1 MKRFIIL
8 LLISSCNTFPVEQFF
23 YALSSKL
30 QQDIGAV
37 LPVTF
42 GQNRHMHH
50 ISTKE
55 LEQFATIDNLLE
67 VLGKDSE
74 EPIPLPNIESK
85 ELFEQVIA
93 YINDKN
99 RDNFLNGLSNQDFL
113 KLFEALN
120 FLDCKPPTEQD
131 DEFEHQLI
139 GPFIRKILTDQRK
152 RTTKEE
158 IPDITGTKTSLID
171 YFFHPFHYDRFNQLT
186 QSRLAREVLGETLC
200 NPNPTNLLGKELT
213 PQAAIELENGT
224 PRQFLEWLRQKRK
237 THNQNATSENLAKLN
252 PWIPIGVMSS
262 GKYSNYGFTH
272 FPPDFALNPAYA
284 QMISPYNSVN
294 LERNSLPLFPP
305 PSPSFAGLSSLNL
318 SCNRITAIPE
328 NCGLPCLTELT
339 LHTNQFAGPLNASA
353 LNQFPLLKTLCLA
366 RNRISAIEGPLQL
379 PSLSKLQISENL
391 LDSLPEILGCVA
403 LQDIGINHNPFN
415 NIDWKTLEQ
424 WAGALPQL
432 QRVFVN
438 NLSCLDKLP
447 QQEREKIRKP
457 IRDAFRKKSKAI
469 IRF

>member
-8 LLISSCNTFPVEQFF
+8 LLISSCNTFPVEQFLDD
-23 YALSSKL
+23 LSLKL

-42 GQNRHMHH
+42 GQNPRVHH

-55 LEQFATIDNLLE
+55 LERFATIDNLLE
-67 VLGKDSE
+67 ALGKDSK
-74 EPIPLPNIESK
+74 EPIPLLNIESK
-85 ELFEQVIA
+85 KLFDQVIA
-93 YINDKN
+93 YINDQN
-99 RDNFLNGLSNQDFL
+99 RDKFLEKLSNQDFL

-120 FLDCKPPTEQD
+120 FLDCKPPREQD

-158 IPDITGTKTSLID
+158 MPDITGTKTSLID
-171 YFFHPFHYDRFNQLT
+171 YFFHPLHYDRFNQLT
-186 QSRLAREVLGETLC
+186 QSRLARKVLAEILC

-213 PQAAIELENGT
+213 QQAPIELKNGT
-224 PRQFLEWLRQKRK
+224 PRKFLEWLRQKRK
-237 THNQNATSENLAKLN
+237 TCNQNATSENLAKLN
-252 PWIPIGVMSS
+252 PLIPIRVMSS
-262 GKYSNYGFTH
+262 GRYFNYGFTH
-272 FPPDFALNPAYA
+272 FPPDFASNPAYA
-284 QMISPYNSVN
+284 QMISRYNSVD
-294 LERNSLPLFPP
+294 LQYNSLGCFLPNSPLFTR
-305 PSPSFAGLSSLNL
+305 LRSLNL
-318 SCNRITAIPE
+318 SCNNITAIPE
-328 NCGLPCLTELT
+328 NCGLPCLEELT
-339 LHTNQFAGPLNASA
+339 LHTNKFAGPLNASA
-353 LNQFPLLKTLCLA
+353 LNQFPLLQTLHLA

-379 PSLSKLQISENL
+379 PNLSTLQISGNL
-391 LDSLPEILGCVA
+391 LDSLPEILGCIA
-403 LQDIGINHNPFN
+403 LKDIGINHNPFN
-415 NIDWKTLEQ
+415 NIDWETLKQ

-457 IRDAFRKKSKAI
+457 IRDAFREKSKAI